1 MESMRCGIWDVR
13 SDSLVELNLYL
24 KSHITHPRLEKAYSV
39 TKGSNEE
46 AAATGSSRRSFLN
59 KLWIGLG
66 LVALAEIICVAFIF
80 LRSNKSKPRKAA
92 SDAMVTAGAVNEF
105 EPNSVTAFVRGRFY
119 LARLEDGGFLALSR
133 KCTHLGC
140 TVPWIEK
147 EMKFACPCHASAFDI
162 TGEVI
167 NSPAPR
173 PLDLYSMLIEND
185 VVKVDISKS
194 IKRNQFK
201 ISQVVHP

>member
-1 MESMRCGIWDVR
+1 MTEG
-13 SDSLVELNLYL
+13 
-24 KSHITHPRLEKAYSV
+24 H
-39 TKGSNEE
+39 NEE
-46 AAATGSSRRSFLN
+46 AVATEPSRRSFLS

-66 LVALAEIICVAFIF
+66 LVALAEVIAVVFAF
-80 LRSNKSKPRKAA
+80 LRSNKSKTREAD
-92 SDAMVTAGAVNEF
+92 SDAMVTAGAVNKF

-140 TVPWIEK
+140 TVPWVEK

-173 PLDLYSMLIEND
+173 PLDIYPILIENNI
-185 VVKVDISKS
+185 VKVDTSRPL
-194 IKRNQFK
+194 KR
-201 ISQVVHP
+201 SELRTEQVTYPEKKA